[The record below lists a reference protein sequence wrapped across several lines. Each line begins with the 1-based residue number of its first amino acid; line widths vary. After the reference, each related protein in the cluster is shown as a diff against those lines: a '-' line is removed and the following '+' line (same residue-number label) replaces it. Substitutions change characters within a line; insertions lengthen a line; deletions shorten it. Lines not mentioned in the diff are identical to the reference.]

1 MTIISNIFDFIFNIF
16 DWFWEKWHKFTA
28 WFLEN
33 QRRNLLIIFSIFF
46 SIAALVT
53 ITVSII
59 PRPSNLPSTPLN
71 TPVTFGTLNKS
82 ASLTQSNFNPKNGVL
97 SLHFQIID
105 GTQADKSFVDINKI
119 SFTAYTDHGG
129 EKVTGS
135 YIPTST
141 NTVVVL
147 FKNLSH
153 NFNAVTVTAHDKSVN
168 TATVE
173 APSSISSSSSSTTK
187 FDKSKEAQSG
197 KFIINRDKVTYST
210 SLNVNSQKAL
220 AVQEYHEKIRDQE
233 SVISKNKKA
242 ISQYQKAITQ
252 QEESIKNYER
262 QQADSPNADIKTN
275 VENSRNAIT
284 QIRTQIGEAEQN
296 INVSKSKISEY
307 HLTIEKLESGYSTLP
322 KATKM

>member
-1 MTIISNIFDFIFNIF
+1 MTFISNIFDFIFNIF
-16 DWFWEKWHKFTA
+16 DWFEVRWSKFKA
-28 WFLEN
+28 WFVEN

-53 ITVSII
+53 ITVSVI

-71 TPVTFGTLNKS
+71 NPVTFGTLNKN
-82 ASLTQSNFNPKNGVL
+82 ATLTQSDFNPKNGVL
-97 SLHFQIID
+97 SLHFQILD

-119 SFTAYTDHGG
+119 SFTAITDHGG
-129 EKVTGS
+129 DQVTGS

-141 NTVVVL
+141 NTVVVQ
-147 FKNLSH
+147 FENLSH

-168 TATVE
+168 TAAVE
-173 APSSISSSSSSTTK
+173 APSSISSTSSSQTK
-187 FDKSKEAQSG
+187 FDKSNEAQSG
-197 KFIINRDKVTYST
+197 KFTINRDKITYNNSLTASSQST
-210 SLNVNSQKAL
+210 L
-220 AVQEYHEKIRDQE
+220 AIQEYHSKITDEKSI
-233 SVISKNKKA
+233 IKKNEKA
-242 ISQYQKAITQ
+242 IAQYQKAITQ
-252 QEESIKNYER
+252 QEDSIKNYER

-296 INVSKSKISEY
+296 ISRSKSRISEY
-307 HLTIEKLESGYSTLP
+307 QHTIEKLESGNNTLP